1 MLISIWEL
9 FCKLICLSEILLMCN
24 LFPHICRILLNNIRT
39 YENIS
44 FRQVLIKVHMS
55 HAKFFDFFSR
65 VFIPIKELCFFQ
77 SHHDLQNSHIR
88 KNFLAVS
95 ESRSKSIL
103 YSSCSSSDPMSV
115 LTFNGNFTNHLPEM
129 YAEKA
134 LKFVFPYFCLLNLTW
149 PLCVSERMTWFSC
162 WNTVCLSRASCANTT
177 LFQALSLTTVPPSRR

>member
-1 MLISIWEL
+1 M
-9 FCKLICLSEILLMCN
+9 
-24 LFPHICRILLNNIRT
+24 NNIRK
-39 YENIS
+39 YEIIS
-44 FRQVLIKVHMS
+44 FRQVLIKVHMA
-55 HAKFFDFFSR
+55 HAKFCDFFQESS
-65 VFIPIKELCFFQ
+65 FLLKSCAFFQ

-95 ESRSKSIL
+95 ESRSKSKL

-134 LKFVFPYFCLLNLTW
+134 LKSVFPYFCLLNLTW